1 MRVQEVARF
10 ESAGDVRTVSLVQGD
25 DGLLEVRE
33 LREGPSVVAVYGEG
47 EHSLRVLLAP
57 EAVPGLLGA
66 MAEEGVAS
74 VADYLASEDRDIVD
88 LMDLCDRL
96 GVAYSFVGI
105 GEKGDIQ
112 YRPAHQ
118 QS

>member
-33 LREGPSVVAVYGEG
+33 LREGPSAVAVYGES
-47 EHSLRVLLAP
+47 EHSLRVLFAP

-66 MAEEGVAS
+66 MAGGAIPLVLRALGRDPAQAS
-74 VADYLASEDRDIVD
+74 SIFLTALTDSGGFFIFLGLATAF
-88 LMDLCDRL
+88 LL
-96 GVAYSFVGI
+96 
-105 GEKGDIQ
+105 
-112 YRPAHQ
+112 
-118 QS
+118 